1 MMQDTILDSYE
12 EEIHNKLQKIRY
24 KYNYL
29 INHLKTNLESNTQ
42 DLNQIYLDIFKLELD
57 TVEFKLNDFIFEMDG
72 SYPDEKYKQMEETY
86 LQSLGENL
94 KGIYTE
100 EQKKN
105 KNLIIKTMLPMLFQT
120 MMLTDKDSIYN
131 STNVNNDTN

>member
-1 MMQDTILDSYE
+1 MQDTILDSYE

-86 LQSLGENL
+86 LQSLGEKL

>member
-1 MMQDTILDSYE
+1 MQDNILDSYE

-29 INHLKTNLESNTQ
+29 INHLKTNLSDNTQ
-42 DLNQIYLDIFKLELD
+42 DLNQIHLDILKLELD
-57 TVEFKLNDFIFEMDG
+57 AVEFKLNDFIFELGG
-72 SYPDEKYKQMEETY
+72 SYPDGKYEQMEETY
-86 LQSLGENL
+86 LQSLGEKF

-105 KNLIIKTMLPMLFQT
+105 KNLIMKTMLPMLFQT

-131 STNVNNDTN
+131 SENFGNRE